1 MYLAVF
7 FLLLKNIKEEYEFF
21 FYKRLIIILGD
32 FMNIDY
38 RKILEERLKNGIKNN
53 EFVIYLQPKFYTN
66 TGKLA
71 GAEALVRW
79 NRDGDVVMP
88 NIFIPLFE
96 KYELIT
102 VLDTYVLE
110 NICRLQQQWRKQEYN
125 IVPIS
130 VNESRLH
137 LYNEN
142 HINELID
149 LVNKYN
155 VQPNTIE
162 LEMTETTVVHNVE
175 LAKEAER
182 NVHKLGFTVSMDDF
196 GTGYSS
202 FSMLKNINIDVLKMD
217 KSFFDDIVES
227 SRGKIIIEAI
237 IEMSHKLGIE
247 VVAEGIEN
255 KEQVD
260 YLKRINCDMI
270 QGYYFEKPISIEKF
284 EEKYKNVFK

>member
-38 RKILEERLKNGIKNN
+38 RKILEERLKKGIKNN
-53 EFVIYLQPKFYTN
+53 EFVIYLQPKFYTK
-66 TGKLA
+66 TEKLA

-142 HINELID
+142 HINDLID

-217 KSFFDDIVES
+217 KSFFDDVLES
-227 SRGKIIIEAI
+227 RRGKIIIEAI
-237 IEMSHKLGIE
+237 IEMSHKLNMK
-247 VVAEGIEN
+247 VVAEGIEI
-255 KEQVD
+255 KEQVE
-260 YLKRINCDMI
+260 YLKNIKCDMI
-270 QGYYFEKPISIEKF
+270 QGYYFERPIKVEEF
-284 EEKYKNVFK
+284 EEKYMK

>member
-1 MYLAVF
+1 M
-7 FLLLKNIKEEYEFF
+7 
-21 FYKRLIIILGD
+21 GD
-32 FMNIDY
+32 FMNMDY

-71 GAEALVRW
+71 GAEALIRW
-79 NRDGDVVMP
+79 NRDGKLVMP

-102 VLDTYVLE
+102 ELDTYVLE

-142 HINELID
+142 HINDLID

-162 LEMTETTVVHNVE
+162 LEMTET
-175 LAKEAER
+175 
-182 NVHKLGFTVSMDDF
+182 NVHKLGFIVSMDDF

-217 KSFFDDIVES
+217 KSFFDDVLES
-227 SRGKIIIEAI
+227 RRGKIIIEAV
-237 IEMSHKLGIE
+237 IEMSHKLNIK
-247 VVAEGIEN
+247 VVAEGIET
-255 KEQVD
+255 KEQVE
-260 YLKRINCDMI
+260 YLKNIKCDMI
-270 QGYYFEKPISIEKF
+270 QGYYFEKPMTIEKF
-284 EEKYKNVFK
+284 EEKYMK

>member
-1 MYLAVF
+1 M
-7 FLLLKNIKEEYEFF
+7 NIKYRNILE
-21 FYKRLIIILGD
+21 KRL
-32 FMNIDY
+32 
-38 RKILEERLKNGIKNN
+38 KEGIANN
-53 EFVIYLQPKFYTN
+53 KFVIYLQPKFYTK
-66 TGKLA
+66 TEELA

-88 NIFIPLFE
+88 NIFVPLLE

-102 VLDTYVLE
+102 ELDTYVLE
-110 NICRLQQQWRKQEYN
+110 SMCKLQQNWEKKGYN
-125 IVPIS
+125 IFPIS

-137 LYNEN
+137 LYNKN
-142 HINELID
+142 HINDLID
-149 LVNKYN
+149 FVNKYSIK
-155 VQPNTIE
+155 PNTIE
-162 LEMTETTVVHNVE
+162 LEMTETSVVNNVE

-247 VVAEGIEN
+247 AVAEGIEN

>member
-1 MYLAVF
+1 M
-7 FLLLKNIKEEYEFF
+7 KEEF
-21 FYKRLIIILGD
+21 L
-32 FMNIDY
+32 
-38 RKILEERLKNGIKNN
+38 KILRTVNREGIN
-53 EFVIYLQPKFYTN
+53 
-66 TGKLA
+66 
-71 GAEALVRW
+71 
-79 NRDGDVVMP
+79 D
-88 NIFIPLFE
+88 
-96 KYELIT
+96 
-102 VLDTYVLE
+102 
-110 NICRLQQQWRKQEYN
+110 
-125 IVPIS
+125 
-130 VNESRLH
+130 
-137 LYNEN
+137 
-142 HINELID
+142 LID
-149 LVNKYN
+149 FVNKYGIK
-155 VQPNTIE
+155 PNTIE
-162 LEMTETTVVHNVE
+162 LEMTETSVVNNVE

>member
-1 MYLAVF
+1 M
-7 FLLLKNIKEEYEFF
+7 
-21 FYKRLIIILGD
+21 GD
-32 FMNIDY
+32 FMNMDY

-71 GAEALVRW
+71 GAEALIRW
-79 NRDGDVVMP
+79 NRDGKLVMP

-102 VLDTYVLE
+102 ELDTYVLE

-130 VNESRLH
+130 VNES
-137 LYNEN
+137 
-142 HINELID
+142 
-149 LVNKYN
+149 N

-162 LEMTETTVVHNVE
+162 LEMTETTVVNNVE
-175 LAKEAER
+175 LAKEAEK
-182 NVHKLGFTVSMDDF
+182 NVHKLGFIVSMDDF

-217 KSFFDDIVES
+217 KSFFDDVLES
-227 SRGKIIIEAI
+227 RRGKIIIEAV
-237 IEMSHKLGIE
+237 IEMSHKLNIK
-247 VVAEGIEN
+247 VVAEGIET
-255 KEQVD
+255 KEQVE
-260 YLKRINCDMI
+260 YLKNIKCDMI
-270 QGYYFEKPISIEKF
+270 QGYYFEKPMTIEKF
-284 EEKYKNVFK
+284 EEKYMK

>member
-1 MYLAVF
+1 M
-7 FLLLKNIKEEYEFF
+7 
-21 FYKRLIIILGD
+21 GD
-32 FMNIDY
+32 FMNMDY

-71 GAEALVRW
+71 GAEALIRW
-79 NRDGDVVMP
+79 NRDGKLVMP

-102 VLDTYVLE
+102 ELDTYVLE

-142 HINELID
+142 HINDLID

-162 LEMTETTVVHNVE
+162 LEMTETTVVNNVE
-175 LAKEAER
+175 LAKDA
-182 NVHKLGFTVSMDDF
+182 
-196 GTGYSS
+196 
-202 FSMLKNINIDVLKMD
+202 
-217 KSFFDDIVES
+217 
-227 SRGKIIIEAI
+227 
-237 IEMSHKLGIE
+237 
-247 VVAEGIEN
+247 
-255 KEQVD
+255 
-260 YLKRINCDMI
+260 
-270 QGYYFEKPISIEKF
+270 
-284 EEKYKNVFK
+284 

>member
-1 MYLAVF
+1 
-7 FLLLKNIKEEYEFF
+7 
-21 FYKRLIIILGD
+21 
-32 FMNIDY
+32 MNIEY
-38 RKILEERLKNGIKNN
+38 RKILEKRLKEGIANN
-53 EFVIYLQPKFYTN
+53 KFVIYLQPKFYTK
-66 TGKLA
+66 TEELA
-71 GAEALVRW
+71 GAEALERW

-88 NIFIPLFE
+88 NIFVPLLE

-102 VLDTYVLE
+102 ELDTYVLE
-110 NICRLQQQWRKQEYN
+110 SICKLQQNWEKKGYK
-125 IVPIS
+125 IFPIS

-137 LYNEN
+137 LYNKN
-142 HINELID
+142 HINDLID
-149 LVNKYN
+149 FVNKYSIK
-155 VQPNTIE
+155 PNTIE
-162 LEMTETTVVHNVE
+162 LEMTETSVVNNVE

>member
-1 MYLAVF
+1 
-7 FLLLKNIKEEYEFF
+7 
-21 FYKRLIIILGD
+21 
-32 FMNIDY
+32 MNMDY

-71 GAEALVRW
+71 GAEALIRW
-79 NRDGDVVMP
+79 NRDGKLVMP

-102 VLDTYVLE
+102 ELDTYVLE

-125 IVPIS
+125 IVTIS

-142 HINELID
+142 HINDLID

-175 LAKEAER
+175 LAKEAEK
-182 NVHKLGFTVSMDDF
+182 NVHKLGFIVSMDDF

-217 KSFFDDIVES
+217 KSFFDDVLES
-227 SRGKIIIEAI
+227 RRGKIIIEAI
-237 IEMSHKLGIE
+237 IEMSHKLNMK
-247 VVAEGIEN
+247 VVAEGIET
-255 KEQVD
+255 KEQVE
-260 YLKRINCDMI
+260 YLKNVKCDMI
-270 QGYYFEKPISIEKF
+270 QGYYFEKPMTIEKF
-284 EEKYKNVFK
+284 EEKYMK

>member
-1 MYLAVF
+1 
-7 FLLLKNIKEEYEFF
+7 
-21 FYKRLIIILGD
+21 
-32 FMNIDY
+32 
-38 RKILEERLKNGIKNN
+38 
-53 EFVIYLQPKFYTN
+53 
-66 TGKLA
+66 
-71 GAEALVRW
+71 
-79 NRDGDVVMP
+79 MP

-102 VLDTYVLE
+102 ELDTYVLE

-142 HINELID
+142 HINDLID

-162 LEMTETTVVHNVE
+162 LEMTETTVVNNVE
-175 LAKEAER
+175 LAKEAEK
-182 NVHKLGFTVSMDDF
+182 NVHKLGFIVSMDDF

-217 KSFFDDIVES
+217 KSFFDDVLES
-227 SRGKIIIEAI
+227 RRGKIIIEAV
-237 IEMSHKLGIE
+237 IEMSHKLNIK
-247 VVAEGIEN
+247 VVAEGIET
-255 KEQVD
+255 KEQVE
-260 YLKRINCDMI
+260 YLKNIKCDMI
-270 QGYYFEKPISIEKF
+270 QGYYFEKPMTIEKF
-284 EEKYKNVFK
+284 EEKYMK

>member
-1 MYLAVF
+1 M
-7 FLLLKNIKEEYEFF
+7 
-21 FYKRLIIILGD
+21 GD
-32 FMNIDY
+32 FMNMDY

-71 GAEALVRW
+71 GAEALIRW
-79 NRDGDVVMP
+79 NRDGKLVMP

-102 VLDTYVLE
+102 ELDTYVLE

-142 HINELID
+142 HINDLID

-155 VQPNTIE
+155 VQPNIIE
-162 LEMTETTVVHNVE
+162 LEMTETTVVNNVE

-182 NVHKLGFTVSMDDF
+182 NVHKLGFIVSMDDF

-217 KSFFDDIVES
+217 KSFFDDVLES
-227 SRGKIIIEAI
+227 RRGRIIIEAI
-237 IEMSHKLGIE
+237 IEMSHKLNMK
-247 VVAEGIEN
+247 VVAEGIET
-255 KEQVD
+255 KEQVE
-260 YLKRINCDMI
+260 YLKNIKCDMI
-270 QGYYFEKPISIEKF
+270 QGYYFERPLQMEEFESKYMKNREK
-284 EEKYKNVFK
+284 

>member
-1 MYLAVF
+1 M
-7 FLLLKNIKEEYEFF
+7 
-21 FYKRLIIILGD
+21 GD
-32 FMNIDY
+32 FMNMDY

-71 GAEALVRW
+71 GAEALIRW
-79 NRDGDVVMP
+79 NRDGKLVMP

-102 VLDTYVLE
+102 ELDTYVLE

-125 IVPIS
+125 IVTIS

-142 HINELID
+142 HINDLID

-175 LAKEAER
+175 LAKEAEK
-182 NVHKLGFTVSMDDF
+182 NVHKLGFIVSMDDF

-217 KSFFDDIVES
+217 KSFFDDVLES
-227 SRGKIIIEAI
+227 RRGKIIIEAI
-237 IEMSHKLGIE
+237 IEMSHKLNMK
-247 VVAEGIEN
+247 VVAEGIET
-255 KEQVD
+255 KEQVE
-260 YLKRINCDMI
+260 YLKNVKCDMI
-270 QGYYFEKPISIEKF
+270 QGYYFERPIKVEEF
-284 EEKYKNVFK
+284 EEKYMKHY

>member
-1 MYLAVF
+1 
-7 FLLLKNIKEEYEFF
+7 
-21 FYKRLIIILGD
+21 
-32 FMNIDY
+32 MNIEY
-38 RKILEERLKNGIKNN
+38 RKILEKRLKDGMAKK
-53 EFVIYLQPKFYTN
+53 EFAIYLQPKFYVCTEE
-66 TGKLA
+66 LA

-79 NRDGDVVMP
+79 NRDGELVMP
-88 NIFIPLFE
+88 NIFIPLLE

-102 VLDTYVLE
+102 ELDTYVLE
-110 NICRLQQQWRKQEYN
+110 NICELQQQWRKQGYN

-137 LYNEN
+137 LYNEH
-142 HINELID
+142 HISELID

-162 LEMTETTVVHNVE
+162 LEMTETTVVHNIE

-217 KSFFDDIVES
+217 KSFFDDVLES
-227 SRGKIIIEAI
+227 KRGKIIIEAI
-237 IEMSHKLGIE
+237 IEMAHKLGIK

-255 KEQVD
+255 EEQVD
-260 YLKRINCDMI
+260 YLKKINCDII
-270 QGYYFEKPISIEKF
+270 QGYYFEKPITIDEF
-284 EEKYKNVFK
+284 EEKYMK

>member
-1 MYLAVF
+1 
-7 FLLLKNIKEEYEFF
+7 
-21 FYKRLIIILGD
+21 
-32 FMNIDY
+32 MNIDY
-38 RKILEERLKNGIKNN
+38 RKILEERLKKGIKNN
-53 EFVIYLQPKFYTN
+53 EFVIYLQPKFYTK
-66 TGKLA
+66 TEKLA

-79 NRDGDVVMP
+79 NRDGELVMP
-88 NIFIPLFE
+88 NIFVPLFE
-96 KYELIT
+96 KYELVT

-110 NICRLQQQWRKQEYN
+110 NICRLQQQWRKQGYN

-142 HINELID
+142 HINDLID

-182 NVHKLGFTVSMDDF
+182 NVHKLGFIVSMDDF

-217 KSFFDDIVES
+217 KSFFDDVLES
-227 SRGKIIIEAI
+227 RRGKIIIEAI
-237 IEMSHKLGIE
+237 IEMSHKLNMK
-247 VVAEGIEN
+247 VVAEGIEI
-255 KEQVD
+255 KEQVE
-260 YLKRINCDMI
+260 YLKNIKCDMI
-270 QGYYFEKPISIEKF
+270 QGYYFERPIKVEEF
-284 EEKYKNVFK
+284 EEKYMK